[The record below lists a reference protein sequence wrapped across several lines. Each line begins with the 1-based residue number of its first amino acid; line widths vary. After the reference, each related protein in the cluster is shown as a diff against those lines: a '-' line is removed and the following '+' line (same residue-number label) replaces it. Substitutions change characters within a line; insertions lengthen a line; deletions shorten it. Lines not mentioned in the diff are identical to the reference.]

1 MASIK
6 SAGWPRP
13 ANCLEALQAPAHGAG
28 RELPGC
34 RLRPGHVGY
43 RFIRSAA
50 LRLPQPQRS
59 FAFAV
64 PASQT
69 ILSKTIT
76 FEMKALT
83 FRMCFNPQLLAIA
96 LKSSFK

>member
-1 MASIK
+1 MQAILGGMAETSQL
-6 SAGWPRP
+6 PR
-13 ANCLEALQAPAHGAG
+13 GATSTRSCSP

-34 RLRPGHVGY
+34 RLRLGHVGY

-50 LRLPQPQRS
+50 LSLPQPQRS